1 MPLGRGP
8 VPGTSRTALC
18 GTKTQSDRALWY
30 KTVSFFAVHFPGG
43 EEGGHGP
50 SLLLSQMWKR
60 FSTGGC
66 TVQSVLVVV
75 QCVLVQRT
83 TAFFAGSSSVV
94 LLQRLISKIVLQ
106 VVVLTAGISTLET
119 PHHAARHYAHRVAR
133 WLPVVFTFAGSTSS
147 SLLLVQTP
155 ALYNCTRGTTAPAPS
170 LQ

>member
-75 QCVLVQRT
+75 QCVLVL
-83 TAFFAGSSSVV
+83 AV
-94 LLQRLISKIVLQ
+94 LN
-106 VVVLTAGISTLET
+106 
-119 PHHAARHYAHRVAR
+119 AAAESQP
-133 WLPVVFTFAGSTSS
+133 LFPVGC
-147 SLLLVQTP
+147 P
-155 ALYNCTRGTTAPAPS
+155 E
-170 LQ
+170 